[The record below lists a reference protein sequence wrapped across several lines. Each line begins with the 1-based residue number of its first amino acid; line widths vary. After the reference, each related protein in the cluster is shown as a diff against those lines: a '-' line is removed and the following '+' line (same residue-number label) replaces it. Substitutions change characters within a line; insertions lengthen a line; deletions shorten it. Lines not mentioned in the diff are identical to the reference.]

1 VPRLSVLLPVK
12 DGAATIRSAA
22 RSTLRAMP
30 RDAELLVV
38 DDGSRDATGAIL
50 EAIDDPRL
58 RVIRHETPQGVAAS
72 LNHALEVTDSALVG
86 RMDADDLTLP
96 WRFRAQLPTL
106 DTADLVFGS
115 MILIDASSK
124 PVGLSSPWP
133 VSPASAALHLLFENP
148 FAHPTMVGRREALTA
163 PGGYRASKVEDYD
176 LWLRAVQHG
185 ARLRKLSAPVLAY
198 RRHAGQATQSWVV
211 GAPDPIL
218 DESYGAALPEDLR
231 PSTTPLRAAAVARLH
246 QGDLA
251 EGWNELRLHIE
262 RASAVLPPRD
272 RRQLLRRL
280 HAAG

>member
-12 DGAATIRSAA
+12 DGATTIRSAV

-38 DDGSRDATGAIL
+38 DDGSSDATGVIL
-50 EAIDDPRL
+50 DRIEDPRL
-58 RVIRHETPQGVAAS
+58 KVIRHEGAQGVAAS
-72 LNHALEVTDSALVG
+72 LNHALEVTDSELVG
-86 RMDADDLTLP
+86 RMDADDITLP
-96 WRFRAQLPTL
+96 WRFRVQLPAL

-115 MILIDASSK
+115 MILIDERSR
-124 PVGLSSPWP
+124 PVGLGSPWP

-148 FAHPTMVGRREALTA
+148 FAHPTMVGRRAALTA
-163 PGGYRASKVEDYD
+163 PGGYRGSKVEDYD
-176 LWLRAVQHG
+176 LWLRAVHHG

-198 RRHAGQATQSWVV
+198 RRHAGQATQSWVT

-218 DESYGAALPEDLR
+218 DESFSTALPERLQ
-231 PSTTPLRAAAVARLH
+231 PFTTPLRAAAVARQH

-251 EGWNELRLHIE
+251 EGWSELSLYIE
-262 RASAVLPPRD
+262 QRSSTLAPRD